1 MMHVK
6 VCKDKHISSRW
17 ADLENLIYV
26 DEIASKIMYKDKEGD
41 QWIKNKQDTEWSKVI
56 SKYE

>member
-6 VCKDKHISSRW
+6 VSKDKHSSRW

-26 DEIASKIMYKDKEGD
+26 DEIASKIVYKDKEGD
-41 QWIKNKQDTEWSKVI
+41 QWSKNKQETE
-56 SKYE
+56 

>member
-6 VCKDKHISSRW
+6 VSKDKHISSRW

-26 DEIASKIMYKDKEGD
+26 DEIASKIVYKDKEGD